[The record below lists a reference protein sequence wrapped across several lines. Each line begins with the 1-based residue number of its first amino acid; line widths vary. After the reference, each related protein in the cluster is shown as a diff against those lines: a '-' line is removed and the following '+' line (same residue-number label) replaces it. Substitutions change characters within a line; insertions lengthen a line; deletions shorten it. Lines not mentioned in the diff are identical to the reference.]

1 MGFGIE
7 MSNAEYH
14 AHKAISK
21 SKLDALD
28 KEESYLR
35 EGLKEFK
42 EDSWEPK
49 VDRLH
54 LPDEKTQ
61 LDLLNFLNSL

>member
-1 MGFGIE
+1 MNFQ
-7 MSNAEYH
+7 SWALVNF
-14 AHKAISK
+14 SK

-28 KEESYLR
+28 TEEPYLKK
-35 EGLKEFK
+35 GLEEFK

-61 LDLLNFLNSL
+61 LGLLNFLNSL